1 MNPMLL
7 SWIFVLIATG
17 LAFAV
22 GGTAEMQLERSCRAY
37 APTDAAC
44 QRF

>member
-1 MNPMLL
+1 MNPLCL
-7 SWIFVLIATG
+7 STIAVLTAIG